1 MIKFLPLTLLS
12 LFVLSAFFLEPGSS
26 YGGGGRRRNYEYSFR
41 PSYEND
47 DFQYGVEGD
56 TSDESSNNGGS
67 ENPFVGSGNPVIE
80 TGNPFVGSSLGG
92 ATDPY
97 DYYRSNKQYLKKKQ
111 KRKHLFGTGRSHVFD
126 FGPDTKKLYEK
137 FRINRR
143 KGNEFDE

>member
-26 YGGGGRRRNYEYSFR
+26 YGGRRRNYEYLFK

-56 TSDESSNNGGS
+56 TSDESSNYG
-67 ENPFVGSGNPVIE
+67 GSGNSII
-80 TGNPFVGSSLGG
+80 GSSLGG
-92 ATDPY
+92 TTDPY

-126 FGPDTKKLYEK
+126 FGPDTKKLHEK

-143 KGNEFDE
+143 KEFDE